1 MKLKKENI
9 YINLQGKSKEELTD
23 LWEFL
28 NSNGEKCYRDKDYF
42 IEYQSTYR
50 TLYLYCNLW
59 RGYDDDKIYYKTEVT
74 IQQLKEILQPVD
86 LTIEQQLQKAE
97 AEVKRLKEAIED
109 SEIKVGDLVCYASVH
124 NKKVM
129 LFGYCEDIKHNYIY
143 IGGLNYEYKQCSKIT
158 DQELIN
164 KLNELIK

>member
-1 MKLKKENI
+1 MKLTKENI

-74 IQQLKEILQPVD
+74 IQQLKQIIKPMETLQEKAIRLENELNEVKQQIEEENIKLGNWVRNTVENSFYKIGFRP
-86 LTIEQQLQKAE
+86 LTTE
-97 AEVKRLKEAIED
+97 AEI
-109 SEIKVGDLVCYASVH
+109 
-124 NKKVM
+124 N
-129 LFGYCEDIKHNYIY
+129 
-143 IGGLNYEYKQCSKIT
+143 QCRKIT
-158 DQELIN
+158 N
-164 KLNELIK
+164 PELIKLLEQEIK

>member
-28 NSNGEKCYRDKDYF
+28 NSNGEINFSDLDTILEELEEFKYYEFYINDWVSSVNIKDK
-42 IEYQSTYR
+42 
-50 TLYLYCNLW
+50 
-59 RGYDDDKIYYKTEVT
+59 KEVT
-74 IQQLKEILQPVD
+74 IQQLKEILQPMD
-86 LTIEQQLQKAE
+86 LTLEQQLEKAE

-109 SEIKVGDLVCYASVH
+109 SKIKVGDLVCYVSVH

-129 LFGYCEDIKHNYIY
+129 LFGYCEGIKNNDIY
-143 IGGLNYEYKQCSKIT
+143 IGGLNYESKQCKKIT
-158 DQELIN
+158 NAELIN
-164 KLNELIK
+164 LLENLQNE

>member
-1 MKLKKENI
+1 MKLTKKNI

-59 RGYDDDKIYYKTEVT
+59 RGYDDDKVYGKTEVT

-97 AEVKRLKEAIED
+97 AEVKRLKEAIEEENNIKIGDWVVNKYGVLWRYSELD
-109 SEIKVGDLVCYASVH
+109 S
-124 NKKVM
+124 
-129 LFGYCEDIKHNYIY
+129 KH
-143 IGGLNYEYKQCSKIT
+143 LLTKIT